1 MIDWSHVLV
10 MSDLGGHSDESVH
23 FAQAQM
29 AARREIK
36 EMREVAW
43 PSPAWNPESP
53 E

>member
-10 MSDLGGHSDESVH
+10 MSGLGGHSDESVH
-23 FAQAQM
+23 FTQAQM
-29 AARREIK
+29 TARRGIK